1 MLNKK
6 EQRINDLISIIKE
19 QPTMSVKD
27 LAEILNVSEMTIRR
41 DLEYLKT
48 NNILNQA
55 HGIKYLTN
63 NGITSVDRNYD
74 ISTELIKYN
83 TEKDKIGQFAA
94 TLIEPSDIIVIDSGT
109 TTGAMSKYVPENI
122 NLTVFCYNYY
132 TLSQLYNKQGVS
144 IIFPGG
150 YYHHTDQMFE
160 SSEGLNL
167 IKNHRAN
174 KLFLSASGVHEK
186 LGITCAHNYEV
197 LTKRAVISSS
207 LTRILLADSSKF
219 SLVHAAYFAH
229 LNEID
234 VIITDNGISQEW
246 RAIIEEAGIKLYI
259 V

>member
-6 EQRINDLISIIKE
+6 EKRINELVGIIKE
-19 QPTMSVKD
+19 QPTLSVKN

-41 DLEYLKT
+41 DIDYLKS
-48 NNILNQA
+48 NNILTYA
-55 HGIKYLTN
+55 HGINYLN
-63 NGITSVDRNYD
+63 NNASSVDNQYD
-74 ISTELIKYN
+74 LSTELTKYN
-83 TEKDKIGQFAA
+83 AEKDKIGKFAA
-94 TLIEPSDIIVIDSGT
+94 TLIEPGDIVIIDSGT
-109 TTGAMSKYVPENI
+109 TTAAISKYVPENM
-122 NLTVFCYNYY
+122 NLTVLCYNYH
-132 TLSQLYNKQGVS
+132 TLSQLYNKQGIS

-174 KLFLSASGVHEK
+174 KLFIAASGVHEK
-186 LGITCAHNYEV
+186 LGMTCAHNYEV

-207 LTRILLADSSKF
+207 LTKILLVDSSKF
-219 SLVHAAYFAH
+219 GLVHAAYFAH

-234 VIITDNGISQEW
+234 AIVTDTGISKEW
-246 RAIIEEAGIKLYI
+246 KAIIEEAGIKLYI